1 MFTCVRIFYRTPTVV
16 ACFAYVWDR
25 VLSVRCAICFPF
37 AMSFF
42 GSALVLFFLLFVSQ
56 VTLCDGRLV
65 LPNLGVR
72 EWKSHD
78 VALKTR
84 LQPIHSALSADAISP
99 SEAASEFSASVA
111 DFLGSI
117 GVFKGGGGGG
127 GGERGGDTDISD
139 EAFLA
144 AKREKKRLQRLVF
157 GRNNRVDQGLRAQ
170 FYQAVKALSF
180 IKRAVIKGSEKEI
193 LGDRRKVSLKIFG
206 PSQKRRFLV

>member
-1 MFTCVRIFYRTPTVV
+1 MSLVSPEYLVWTVV
-16 ACFAYVWDR
+16 SHLLAFASHCDR
-25 VLSVRCAICFPF
+25 KVGLSYICGYFSVILRLFLTVVMGIPCGFLTFPVLMFLFQF
-37 AMSFF
+37 A
-42 GSALVLFFLLFVSQ
+42 
-56 VTLCDGRLV
+56 LCDGRLV

-99 SEAASEFSASVA
+99 SEAAGEFSASVA

-117 GVFKGGGGGG
+117 GVFKGGGGGY

-144 AKREKKRLQRLVF
+144 AKREK
-157 GRNNRVDQGLRAQ
+157 
-170 FYQAVKALSF
+170 
-180 IKRAVIKGSEKEI
+180 
-193 LGDRRKVSLKIFG
+193 
-206 PSQKRRFLV
+206 